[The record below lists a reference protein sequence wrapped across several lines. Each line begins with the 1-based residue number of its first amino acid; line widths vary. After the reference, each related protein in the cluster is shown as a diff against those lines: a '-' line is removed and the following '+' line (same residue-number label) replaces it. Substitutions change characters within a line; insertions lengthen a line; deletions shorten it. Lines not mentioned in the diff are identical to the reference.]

1 VTTTQSGA
9 VTVESY
15 TLAADG
21 AMIVSVVRPDRKP
34 ITLFFQRQ

>member
-15 TLAADG
+15 ALTADG
-21 AMIVSVVRPDRKP
+21 DMTVNVARPDRKP
-34 ITLFFQRQ
+34 ITLVFQR